1 MKKSYLGLILLLMLL
16 STFNPKFSFIINS
29 KLNIKKIIIDNNSI
43 LDSGKIKQKL
53 NFLYEENLFFFKMK
67 DIEKNLKKISFI
79 ESFSVKK
86 IFPNKIKITINE
98 KNPVAILQNKKE
110 KFYISEKGDLIN
122 FREAVITKDLPIVFG
137 NGKTFYSLYHNLNKI
152 KFPLE
157 TIKSFYFFESG
168 RWDIIMHD
176 NKVIKLPTTNY
187 LFALESF
194 MISKKN
200 INFKNYT
207 IFDYRINDQLILN

>member
-137 NGKTFYSLYHNLNKI
+137 NGKTFYSLYQNLNKI

-194 MISKKN
+194 MISKK
-200 INFKNYT
+200 
-207 IFDYRINDQLILN
+207 ILTLKIILFSIIE